1 MLILLRREFTVELPL
16 KDAWQHLSR
25 VEEWPSWASHIKQ
38 VKVQAGSVLSPN
50 STGIIY
56 LNNGIKSA
64 FTMIGRFLWLTV
76 HYDHIFEE
84 LDSHRARLT
93 WVVEG
98 AGLGV
103 SIFGKLFAKIYKKNL
118 DRAIP
123 ALVEE
128 MNAMK
133 SGAA

>member
-1 MLILLRREFTVELPL
+1 MFILLRREFTVELHV

-64 FTMIGRFLWLTV
+64 FTMIEFNPYHNWKWVGRFLWLTV
-76 HYDHIFEE
+76 HSC
-84 LDSHRARLT
+84 LLT
-93 WVVEG
+93 
-98 AGLGV
+98 
-103 SIFGKLFAKIYKKNL
+103 SITRIWTRRFLY
-118 DRAIP
+118 
-123 ALVEE
+123 
-128 MNAMK
+128 
-133 SGAA
+133 